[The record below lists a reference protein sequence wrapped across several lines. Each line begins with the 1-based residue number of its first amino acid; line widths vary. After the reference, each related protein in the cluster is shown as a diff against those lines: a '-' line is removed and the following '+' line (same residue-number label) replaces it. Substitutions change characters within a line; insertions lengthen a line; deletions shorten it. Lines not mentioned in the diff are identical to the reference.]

1 MLLRLLQSPEYKA
14 QFGIRGSA
22 YTMDEQGMLP
32 IHYAVQTPPVSYRF
46 VPSFLTSQC
55 KKSVVEILLEEN
67 PDSVK
72 IADHKGRLPL
82 HYALDAGCVSERD
95 LLTLLQLYPESLR
108 IEDPKNGLLPFML
121 VSTNRT
127 RVAICNNLRDPDL
140 QVEQKDPSS
149 TYEKYSKVE
158 GEKIC
163 TAGNYQAE
171 WKRDHVRMTYL
182 LLMLCPDAIASSQ

>member
-32 IHYAVQTPPVSYRF
+32 IHHAVQTLPVSYLF

-55 KKSVVEILLEEN
+55 KKSLVEILLEEN

-95 LLTLLQLYPESLR
+95 LVTLIQLNPESLR

-121 VSTNRT
+121 VSANRT
-127 RVAICNNLRDPDL
+127 TVAICNTLRDPDF
-140 QVEQKDPSS
+140 QIEQKDPSS
-149 TYEKYSKVE
+149 TYEKYAKVE

-163 TAGNYQAE
+163 TVGNYQAE
-171 WKRDHVRMTYL
+171 WKRDHVRMAFL
-182 LLMLCPDAIASSQ
+182 LLMLCPDAIVSSQ